1 MSCPSTPRRAGRG
14 QATVV
19 LAAVLLLAASP
30 LAAQH
35 EAVTETMTK
44 AEEVPPISL
53 KGSWVAV
60 PIPVSNPTIGTGLA
74 AGVAYLFRL
83 DEKSKSSLVGGGGL
97 KTDNGT
103 WGGGAGASVH
113 LKEDTWH
120 VKAGVAYVDANLH
133 FYGIGDEASEESEGI
148 PIAQSGWVTG
158 FQVLRRVYSHAF
170 AGLQGYYVDLR
181 TAVDPGDIGDGDPE
195 LPEVELD
202 SSTAGLGLVV
212 TWDTRDDTFN
222 PQRGTLWLATANFA
236 EASLGDQRSYQRYGL
251 SYNTYLPMGEG
262 SVLAVRVSGCATP
275 GEPPFYALC
284 LLGLD
289 EDLRGYEVGQYRD
302 AVMLASQAEWRWR
315 FWKKWGMVAF
325 AGTGQVAETW
335 GDLNR
340 GDFLPGWGG
349 GLRYALS
356 ERYRLNVGIDYARG
370 RDSDA
375 WYFRVGEAF

>member
-1 MSCPSTPRRAGRG
+1 MRARRRHA
-14 QATVV
+14 AIA
-19 LAAVLLLAASP
+19 LAAALLLAASP

-35 EAVTETMTK
+35 EAVTETLK
-44 AEEVPPISL
+44 DAEEIPPISL

-97 KTDNGT
+97 KTENGT
-103 WGGGAGASVH
+103 WGGAAGASVN
-113 LKEDTWH
+113 LKEGTWQ
-120 VKAGVAYVDANLH
+120 VKAGVAYMDANLR
-133 FYGIGDEASEESEGI
+133 FYGVGDEASQESEGI
-148 PIAQSGWVTG
+148 PIGQSGWAGG

-170 AGLQGYYVDLR
+170 AGIQGVYLDLK
-181 TAVDPGDIGDGDPE
+181 TTVDPGDIPE
-195 LPEVELD
+195 DAPEIPEAELD

-212 TWDTRDDTFN
+212 TWDTRDDTFG
-222 PQRGTLWLATANFA
+222 PQRGTLWQATANFA
-236 EASLGDQRSYQRYGL
+236 ETSPGDQSYQRYNL
-251 SYNTYLPMGEG
+251 SYNTYLRASEA

-289 EDLRGYEVGQYRD
+289 EDLRGYEVGRYRD
-302 AVMLASQAEWRWR
+302 KVMLAGQAEWRWR
-315 FWKKWGMVAF
+315 FWRKWGMVAF
-325 AGTGQVAETW
+325 AGTGQVAESW

-340 GDFLPGWGG
+340 DDFLPGLGG
-349 GLRYALS
+349 GVRYALS
-356 ERYRLNVGIDYARG
+356 ERYRLTVGLDYARG
-370 RDSDA
+370 KDSDA